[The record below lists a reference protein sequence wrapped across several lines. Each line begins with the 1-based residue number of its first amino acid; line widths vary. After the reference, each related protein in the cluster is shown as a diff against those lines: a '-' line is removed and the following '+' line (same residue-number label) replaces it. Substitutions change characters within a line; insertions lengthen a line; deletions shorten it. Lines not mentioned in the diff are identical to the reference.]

1 MIKCFAY
8 NNTAQ
13 NNADNFTLVDIIASK
28 INYIEM
34 ISIPIFILYIFENQR
49 KSQM

>member
-28 INYIEM
+28 IYIEM
-34 ISIPIFILYIFENQR
+34 ISIPIFILCIFENQR
-49 KSQM
+49 K